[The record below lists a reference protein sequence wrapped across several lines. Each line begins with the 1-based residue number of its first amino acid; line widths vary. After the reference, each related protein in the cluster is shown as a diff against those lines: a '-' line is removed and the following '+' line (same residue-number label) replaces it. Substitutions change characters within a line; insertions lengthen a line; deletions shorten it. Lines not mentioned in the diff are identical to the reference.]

1 MTHPRALT
9 KQYFKRRVVAAVV
22 AGPLLTGALL
32 LGACDDND
40 AGKPYLSFAGGG
52 FVFNYRVGE
61 IYYGFV
67 AKIER
72 RLPEGSVVEARF
84 ENPAG
89 GPPLVVTQSTASG
102 RIDYSF
108 RSPSL
113 TGVKANR
120 PYKAELLVIEP
131 KTRKVLARYETT
143 YKSSI
148 DQSALPGR
156 ETN

>member
-1 MTHPRALT
+1 MAHRHASRLRGRA
-9 KQYFKRRVVAAVV
+9 FAALL
-22 AGPLLTGALL
+22 AGPLLLGALVL
-32 LGACDDND
+32 AACDDND
-40 AGKPYLSFAGGG
+40 SKKPYLSFAGGG

-72 RLPEGSVVEARF
+72 RLPEGSVVQARF

-89 GPPLVVTQSTASG
+89 GAPFVVTNSTASG

-108 RSPSL
+108 RSPPL

-131 KTRKVLARYETT
+131 KTKTVLARYETT
-143 YKSSI
+143 YKSEI

-156 ETN
+156 EAN